1 MTDTLFF
8 VKHYTFV
15 SYLYYNIFT
24 YIIVYLNFLFLLTQ
38 FNFNISLNFY
48 KISSVQIAKI
58 LYLNVII
65 LLLTLAGVPP
75 FCFFFPKIML
85 FSVLFTFKSYWLL
98 IVLIFFNF
106 FTFYFYI
113 SHLKFIK
120 KKKNFF
126 FFKPTMLTYFLYFIY
141 FNLFNFFY
149 ISWFYIH
156 IYYNIIFI
164 F

>member
-1 MTDTLFF
+1 MTNTLFF

-15 SYLYYNIFT
+15 SYLYYNILT

-38 FNFNISLNFY
+38 FNFNISLSFY
-48 KISSVQIAKI
+48 KISSVQITKI

-75 FCFFFPKIML
+75 FCFFLPKIML
-85 FSVLFTFKSYWLL
+85 FSILFTFKSYWLL
-98 IVLIFFNF
+98 IVLILFNF

-120 KKKNFF
+120 KKKSFF
-126 FFKPTMLTYFLYFIY
+126 FFKPTMLTYFSYFIY
-141 FNLFNFFY
+141 FNFFNFFY

-156 IYYNIIFI
+156 IYYNVIFI